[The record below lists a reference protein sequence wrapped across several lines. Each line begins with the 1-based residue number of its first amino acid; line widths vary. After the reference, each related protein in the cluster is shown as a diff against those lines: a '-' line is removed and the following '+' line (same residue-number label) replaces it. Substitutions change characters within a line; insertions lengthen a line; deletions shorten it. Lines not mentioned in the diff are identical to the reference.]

1 MRTPIETV
9 NFVTIHNANL
19 GIRNA
24 VLPKPQNKS

>member
-1 MRTPIETV
+1 MGTPIEIA

-19 GIRNA
+19 RIRNA